1 MTQKSL
7 EKHGSLGWQETFD
20 AALDIFALISKDFE
34 ILKLNKAGYEN
45 LGKSLEEMIG
55 KKCYKVVHGLN
66 APIENCPCKKILETG
81 NSEVGEISDH
91 GRHYLATAAPIF
103 DNKNEVIAFAHTV
116 KDITVIRETEKS
128 LNDLM
133 RSLEQEVEKRT
144 NDLLKINEK
153 LKTEIKKR
161 KKSQQSLKKSELLL
175 KKQTIALEQKNT
187 ALKEVISQIEVEKS
201 NIRNEINCNVELILL
216 PILERIKFEKE
227 NDNFISLLRDQLK
240 EISSPYGYKLNILNT
255 KLTPREI
262 EICNM
267 IKANLSSKEIA
278 SLLHISIKTVNKHRR
293 NIRHKL
299 EIKNMDINLSS
310 YLKTL

>member
-1 MTQKSL
+1 MMVKSL
-7 EKHGSLGWQETFD
+7 ENHNSLGWQETFD
-20 AALDIFALISKDFE
+20 ATLDIFALISKDFE

-45 LGKSLEEMIG
+45 LGKSLGEMIG

-66 APIENCPCKKILETG
+66 APIENCPCKKLLETG
-81 NSEVGEISDH
+81 RSEAGEIFDS
-91 GRHYLATAAPIF
+91 GRHYLATAAPILDD
-103 DNKNEVIAFAHTV
+103 DNELIAFAHTV
-116 KDITVIRETEKS
+116 KDITEIRKTEKS

-153 LKTEIKKR
+153 LKAEIKKR

-175 KKQTIALEQKNT
+175 KKQTIALEHKNT
-187 ALKEVISQIEVEKS
+187 ALKEVISHIEVEKNS
-201 NIRNEINCNVELILL
+201 MINEINCNVELILL
-216 PILERIKFEKE
+216 PILERIKFETA
-227 NDNFISLLRDQLK
+227 NDKFISLLRDQLK

>member
-1 MTQKSL
+1 MTEKSL
-7 EKHGSLGWQETFD
+7 EKHGSLGWEETFD

-34 ILKLNKAGYEN
+34 ILKLNKAGYKN
-45 LGKSLEEMIG
+45 LGKRLEEIVG

-66 APIENCPCKKILETG
+66 APIENCPCKQMLETG
-81 NSEVGEISDH
+81 YSEAGEIFDS

-103 DNKNEVIAFAHTV
+103 DDKNEVIAFAHTI
-116 KDITVIRETEKS
+116 KDITEIRNTEKS
-128 LNDLM
+128 LKALM
-133 RSLEQEVEKRT
+133 KSLEQEVEKRT
-144 NDLLKINEK
+144 IELVKINEK
-153 LKTEIKKR
+153 LTIEVQKR
-161 KKSQQSLKKSELLL
+161 KKSQYSLKKSELLL
-175 KKQTIALEQKNT
+175 KKQKIALEQKNT
-187 ALKEVISQIEVEKS
+187 ALKEVISHIEVEKH
-201 NIRNEINCNVELILL
+201 NIKNEINCNVELILL
-216 PILERIKFEKE
+216 PILERIKFENETDKY
-227 NDNFISLLRDQLK
+227 ISLLRDQLK

-267 IKANLSSKEIA
+267 IKANLSSKEVA

-299 EIKNMDINLSS
+299 EIKNVNINLSS